1 MAAGDVSLFDQFLVD
16 LANGEHDMDADE
28 FKLAFITDTV
38 TPTTATAVPHFNGTG
53 TTDLSAN
60 ELTGG
65 AISAGGVVIA
75 STAITLVSTLAQFDG
90 TDVSIAVNA
99 SNPTAVDYGI
109 IYNNTNASKLCVAF
123 LEFTAN
129 TTLVNGFTVTWN
141 ANGIA
146 RFDQT

>member
-1 MAAGDVSLFDQFLVD
+1 
-16 LANGEHDMDADE
+16 
-28 FKLAFITDTV
+28 
-38 TPTTATAVPHFNGTG
+38 
-53 TTDLSAN
+53 
-60 ELTGG
+60 
-65 AISAGGVVIA
+65 VVIA